1 MTPQYERRDR
11 RWTDERL
18 DDLAEQVKANT
29 ARIEAFADIRAD
41 LVGIRSNVVDAHG
54 DARDALAELR
64 QLKADMEKRATEQH
78 KERKADRKWMI
89 GTVLATATLVVAALA
104 VFLG

>member
-1 MTPQYERRDR
+1 MPQYERRDR

-29 ARIEAFADIRAD
+29 ARIEAFADIRSD
-41 LVGIRSNVVDAHG
+41 LVGIRLNVVEAHG
-54 DARDALAELR
+54 DARDALSELR
-64 QLKADMEKRATEQH
+64 QLKVDMEKRATEQH

-89 GTVLATATLVVAALA
+89 GTVLATATLVVSALA